1 LKTLAKK
8 RRIAK
13 EECVPLK
20 TRLCFGLAAKAELSS
35 SGAHR
40 GHYYGLLS
48 LTLSPGRK
56 APSTPEPLGGLNSL
70 RDRER
75 LVKKSGVL
83 VGVS

>member
-1 LKTLAKK
+1 MKTLAEK
-8 RRIAK
+8 RRIAQ
-13 EECVPLK
+13 EECSTLR
-20 TRLCFGLAAKAELSS
+20 TLLCFGLAAEAELSS

-40 GHYYGLLS
+40 GHHRGHLAFKPS
-48 LTLSPGRK
+48 SGQI

-70 RDRER
+70 RDRGR

>member
-1 LKTLAKK
+1 
-8 RRIAK
+8 
-13 EECVPLK
+13 
-20 TRLCFGLAAKAELSS
+20 LSS

-70 RDRER
+70 RDRGR

-83 VGVS
+83 IGVS